1 MILFLDQAS
10 NRKHAINENYAR
22 ELMELF
28 TLGADRGYTEDDV
41 REHARALTGFRND
54 WDDGVGPNNF
64 RFDTEYHDG
73 GTKRIFGK
81 KGRFQWRDS
90 CEMCLAHPSH
100 PSFFVEKLWSY
111 FIPVPPGRRTRR
123 ALQSLYV
130 RGRYEVRPVVEAI
143 LRHPSFYDGPRMVKP
158 PVVYLAGLLRGSGR
172 WLDTESWTWLSD
184 MMRQRL
190 FVPPNVAGW
199 EDDRWLDTGTW
210 RARWLTASQVLR
222 EREEDPGKPYDETEE
237 PAAAV
242 DKALAFWGRPA
253 VSATTR
259 GRLLSFAER
268 VNSAA
273 DKPYKRR
280 GYFASRQNALRLLV
294 ATSPDMQ
301 TS

>member
-1 MILFLDQAS
+1 
-10 NRKHAINENYAR
+10 
-22 ELMELF
+22 
-28 TLGADRGYTEDDV
+28 
-41 REHARALTGFRND
+41 
-54 WDDGVGPNNF
+54 
-64 RFDTEYHDG
+64 
-73 GTKRIFGK
+73 
-81 KGRFQWRDS
+81 
-90 CEMCLAHPSH
+90 
-100 PSFFVEKLWSY
+100 
-111 FIPVPPGRRTRR
+111 
-123 ALQSLYV
+123 
-130 RGRYEVRPVVEAI
+130 
-143 LRHPSFYDGPRMVKP
+143 MVKP

-210 RARWLTASQVLR
+210 RARWLTAAQVLR

-242 DKALAFWGRPA
+242 DKALAFWGRPS
-253 VSATTR
+253 VSGTTR
-259 GRLLSFAER
+259 GRLLAFAER

-280 GYFASRQNALRLLV
+280 GYFASRQNALRVLV